1 MQNKIR
7 NRIIEAIEINVS
19 NPPFSDGGFSVY
31 GVVIKRLLSN
41 EYFTVNQHFNFYL
54 SYDQIVSIDV

>member
-31 GVVIKRLLSN
+31 GVVIKRLRNIRHS
-41 EYFTVNQHFNFYL
+41 YWFGTVA
-54 SYDQIVSIDV
+54 DEVI